1 MFHALI
7 VDDHSGFRGSVSS
20 VLRKQFP
27 LIEVDEVSRGAD
39 ALRHIQERGADLV
52 LLDIRLPGASGI
64 EVAKSIK
71 SGWDGITVVVLSAF
85 DLPQYRQAA
94 FRNGADCFLYKGS
107 PSCLND
113 VIAVQVNRRR
123 DVHSVHLRI
132 RDNRVNRIVIELSAV
147 FLCQFFRPFHIPDH
161 DRA

>member
-20 VLRKQFP
+20 ALHKQFP
-27 LIEVDEVSRGAD
+27 FIEVDEVSRGVD

-64 EVAKSIK
+64 LLTKTIK

-94 FRNGADCFLYKGS
+94 FRSGADCFLYKGS

-113 VIAVQVNRRR
+113 VIARVEGAILARGEVRLSTRT
-123 DVHSVHLRI
+123 SVFP
-132 RDNRVNRIVIELSAV
+132 SG
-147 FLCQFFRPFHIPDH
+147 PP
-161 DRA
+161 RAAE

>member
-113 VIAVQVNRRR
+113 VIA
-123 DVHSVHLRI
+123 
-132 RDNRVNRIVIELSAV
+132 RVEGAILARGHAPAGTRSRVTPSG
-147 FLCQFFRPFHIPDH
+147 PP
-161 DRA
+161 RAAE

>member
-20 VLRKQFP
+20 LLRKQFP
-27 LIEVDEVSRGAD
+27 FIEVDEVSRGVE

-64 EVAKSIK
+64 ELAKAIK
-71 SGWDGITVVVLSAF
+71 AGWDDITVVVLSAF

-113 VIAVQVNRRR
+113 VIA
-123 DVHSVHLRI
+123 
-132 RDNRVNRIVIELSAV
+132 RVEGAILARGQAQLGARTHVS
-147 FLCQFFRPFHIPDH
+147 PSGPP
-161 DRA
+161 RAAE